1 MYMLY
6 AIIMSVFGKL
16 SFWVIVLGVIGIVQK
31 RSQGELPEWRRLTL
45 TREQQILV
53 NTQYRAYKED
63 IYKDY
68 PKVEQFEK
76 KKKIWAG
83 CLTFLHFLAIVLP
96 FFAVPVTPFS
106 IGVGII
112 LCIVGCVIIFGVFV
126 TVMGPNRK
134 YAFILYVIAL
144 GQVISFWRMMG
155 GSLFMILAFLQH
167 SLEDFWNTP
176 LQTGAL
182 CLPLI
187 NAVITLLTAVYLTA
201 FKRNR
206 KLAEQSDALDRKIRR
221 DFMSERID
229 MDM

>member
-31 RSQGELPEWRRLTL
+31 RSQGELPEWRRRTL

-53 NTQYRAYKED
+53 NTQYRAYKEE

-83 CLTFLHFLAIVLP
+83 CLTFLYFLAIVLP
-96 FFAVPVTPFS
+96 FSAVPVTPFS
-106 IGVGII
+106 IGVGIM
-112 LCIVGCVIIFGVFV
+112 LCIVGCVIIYGAFL
-126 TVMGPNRK
+126 TVMGPKWK
-134 YAFILYVIAL
+134 YAFALYVIAL
-144 GQVISFWRMMG
+144 AQVISFLRMMG

-167 SLEDFWNTP
+167 SFEDFWDAP

-187 NAVITLLTAVYLTA
+187 NGVLTLLTAVWLTA

-206 KLAEQSDALDRKIRR
+206 ELAQQSDELNTQINN
-221 DFMSERID
+221 DFTPMGI
-229 MDM
+229 

>member
-6 AIIMSVFGKL
+6 AIIMSVFEKL

-31 RSQGELPEWRRLTL
+31 RSQGELPEWRRRTL

-53 NTQYRAYKED
+53 NTQYRAYKEE

-83 CLTFLHFLAIVLP
+83 CLTFLYFLAIVLP
-96 FFAVPVTPFS
+96 FSAVPVTPFS
-106 IGVGII
+106 IGVGIM
-112 LCIVGCVIIFGVFV
+112 LCIVGCVIIYGAFL
-126 TVMGPNRK
+126 TVMGPKWK
-134 YAFILYVIAL
+134 YAFALYVIAL
-144 GQVISFWRMMG
+144 AQVISFLRMMG

-167 SLEDFWNTP
+167 SFENFWDAP

-187 NAVITLLTAVYLTA
+187 NAVITLLTAVWLTA

-206 KLAEQSDALDRKIRR
+206 ELAQQSDELNTQISN
-221 DFMSERID
+221 DFAPTGI
-229 MDM
+229 

>member
-16 SFWVIVLGVIGIVQK
+16 SFWVILLGVIGIVQK
-31 RSQGELPEWRRLTL
+31 RSQGELPEWRRRTL

-53 NTQYRAYKED
+53 NTQYRAYKEE
-63 IYKDY
+63 IYKNY
-68 PKVEQFEK
+68 PEVERFEK

-83 CLTFLHFLAIVLP
+83 CLTFLYFLAIVLP
-96 FFAVPVTPFS
+96 FFAVLVTPFS
-106 IGVGII
+106 IGVGIM
-112 LCIVGCVIIFGVFV
+112 LCIVGCVIVFGVYM
-126 TVMGPNRK
+126 TAMGPNRK
-134 YAFILYVIAL
+134 YAYILYVIAL
-144 GQVISFWRMMG
+144 GQIISFWRMMG
-155 GSLFMILAFLQH
+155 GSLFMILAFLKH

-187 NAVITLLTAVYLTA
+187 NGVITLLTAVWLTA

-206 KLAEQSDALDRKIRR
+206 ELAQQSDALNTQINN
-221 DFMSERID
+221 DFTPTGI
-229 MDM
+229 

>member
-53 NTQYRAYKED
+53 NTLYRAYKEE

-83 CLTFLHFLAIVLP
+83 CLTFLVFLDMVLS
-96 FFAVPVTPFS
+96 FS
-106 IGVGII
+106 IVPATMLGIGI
-112 LCIVGCVIIFGVFV
+112 MLCLVGCVIVFGVYM
-126 TVMGPNRK
+126 TTMGPNRK
-134 YAFILYVIAL
+134 YAYILYIIAL
-144 GQVISFWRMMG
+144 RQIISFWRMMG
-155 GSLFMILAFLQH
+155 GSLFMILGFLKY